1 MQKATREQFF
11 RGLKAGVPV
20 MFGFIPVAIAYA
32 LSARQAGFSALETI
46 LMSLMVYAGSS
57 QMMAVGMLST
67 GSAMGPIV
75 LATFLLNLRH
85 FIMSTYVMRELPE
98 KTRLPQRLLSAFC
111 ITDEGFAVFSAQK
124 DENRT
129 MPFFAGLAV
138 ITYLSWVGGSAIGA
152 FASGLIPQTLL
163 NSFNI
168 ALYAMFIALLAPGL
182 SGKPKLC
189 LLVLFTAALSAL
201 LGRLMPASW
210 ALILSTLAGAA
221 VGAVFTG
228 ESAPEEE
235 NLP

>member
-1 MQKATREQFF
+1 MQRATREQFF

-46 LMSLMVYAGSS
+46 LMSLMVYAGAS

-138 ITYLSWVGGSAIGA
+138 ITSRVQMSASGVSGSATIR
-152 FASGLIPQTLL
+152 
-163 NSFNI
+163 
-168 ALYAMFIALLAPGL
+168 
-182 SGKPKLC
+182 
-189 LLVLFTAALSAL
+189 ALSVTTPESL
-201 LGRLMPASW
+201 LSSSERY
-210 ALILSTLAGAA
+210 T
-221 VGAVFTG
+221 
-228 ESAPEEE
+228 
-235 NLP
+235 